1 MANVTIPAVNLTSKV
16 TDIQPQ
22 GDGSVVV
29 VFQLLDGAGAIKA
42 TKRLHARNDGS
53 GVWDLDLATLVAAS
67 TPAAIL
73 NGTNTLVTAIET
85 ALTSAAAAGKITI

>member
-1 MANVTIPAVNLTSKV
+1 MANVTIPAVNLTSRV

-42 TKRLHARNDGS
+42 TKRLHARNDGT

-67 TPAAIL
+67 TPAGIL
-73 NGTNTLVTAIET
+73 NGTCTLVSERKYVLVGEKAR
-85 ALTSAAAAGKITI
+85 